1 MRNLSFFSFINGRK
15 QIRNERE
22 KIMCMSSFFFFF
34 LRNEKITSENKRW
47 VKLQKTK
54 IDNEEW
60 ESK

>member
-15 QIRNERE
+15 QIRNEKK

-47 VKLQKTK
+47 VKL
-54 IDNEEW
+54 
-60 ESK
+60 